1 MNLRFTVLILF
12 LTYTSILFSQV
23 GINTSNPSPASV
35 LDVHST
41 ADNINFGGFMPPKVS
56 LAERDLIPVTVVDEG
71 MMIFY
76 SEGNDRCIQIYN
88 SVDDIW
94 ENVYCMPVNDV
105 PIASNLTIQGTL
117 ADTETINAQFNYFD
131 DENDP
136 PGNHIYTWYKSAS
149 SDGSNPILI
158 QSGTSSN
165 YTILNSEV
173 GFYIGFSVEPIATQG
188 NSPGNIVLSNFDG
201 PISNAFTP
209 ALDLFISEYIEG
221 SSNNKI
227 IEVANFT
234 GSSINLSNYQM
245 SGFQNG
251 SSSSNYTYSFP
262 NVNLLNGEVY
272 VIAHSSYSGASDAIY
287 NWSFNGNDVVIL
299 EDLSST
305 TIDIIGVVGNSSDFA
320 KDVTLRKKPG
330 IGPSTSYNA
339 NDYDSFPQN
348 TFTGLGNHNF

>member
-1 MNLRFTVLILF
+1 MTLRFTVLIF
-12 LTYTSILFSQV
+12 SLTYTSILFSQV

-41 ADNINFGGFMPPKVS
+41 ADNIKFGGFMPPKVS

-71 MMIFY
+71 MLIFY
-76 SEGNDRCIQIYN
+76 SEGNERCIQIYN
-88 SVDDIW
+88 NVDDLW

-117 ADTETINAQFNYFD
+117 ADTEIISAQFTYFD

-136 PGNHIYTWYKSAS
+136 QGNHIYTWYKSVNN
-149 SDGSNPILI
+149 DGSNPILL
-158 QSGTSSN
+158 QSGTSPSYN
-165 YTILNSEV
+165 ILSTDV

-188 NSPGNIVLSNFDG
+188 NSPGNIVQSNFDG
-201 PISNAFTP
+201 PIFNAFTP
-209 ALDLFISEYIEG
+209 ASDLFISEYVEG

-251 SSSSNYTYSFP
+251 SSSSNYTYSLP

-287 NWSFNGNDVVIL
+287 NWSFNGNDVVVL
-299 EDLSST
+299 QDLSST

-320 KDVTLRKKPG
+320 KDVSLRKKPG
-330 IGPSTSYNA
+330 IGPSISYNA
-339 NDYDSFPQN
+339 NDYDSFSQN
-348 TFTGLGNHNF
+348 TFTGLGNHSY